1 MKTISVAELR
11 QNPTEA
17 LAAVEAGETY
27 LVTKHRHPIAQ
38 LIPVDPALVVIPAR
52 RTGGSRLTERKLD
65 RVYSQAEID
74 ALLADMAE
82 DR

>member
-1 MKTISVAELR
+1 MKTISVTELR
-11 QNPTEA
+11 QNPTQA

-27 LVTKHRHPIAQ
+27 VITKHRHPIAQ
-38 LIPVDPALVVIPAR
+38 LIPIPTELTVVPSR
-52 RTGGSRLTERKLD
+52 RSGPTRLTERVLD
-65 RVYSQAEID
+65 RVYTDAEID